1 MRLSQMLRT
10 PLLLAI
16 AFAVLSS
23 PLAYRLTR
31 DMFGAWVASAAG
43 CSTPSGVALHALVF
57 LGIAVLLALSS
68 STTKEGFPS
77 PSPQGPLAIPRPA
90 LFNRFTRRHSTK
102 AEFASRVWTQGKQM
116 DPAFEGL
123 DKDLSKWLQDTPAA
137 GGDGSYTITKMMF
150 YQNNKTYDGNG
161 KALAG
166 FTYLYARY
174 EGSMNGEALW
184 FVPTLCGTPSQG
196 CTSGRMRV
204 ALYGGKP
211 QMLYLKN
218 QTLSQLMAKKISST
232 PITTSTPSG
241 SYVPDPSEYRVK
253 VSPPPPTA
261 ALPSTYDGPL
271 AINVRRAPIQ
281 GYDSVGTLIKLSKP
295 RYWVSTG
302 DFDELFNFV
311 TRDTNIYFQNQA
323 DGVWYKLYATGD
335 VTMSFTPGKEMYSTV
350 VLYKHDGKSWIGIP
364 PLKNYNFV
372 MTKIKTSS
380 DPTLLTPAGTTY
392 TFIPA
397 IPAAPTTTTT
407 TPTTPLVLNF
417 VSIPQGT
424 TPGPLNLTLVWSQNM
439 RSYYIS
445 PSTLD
450 TLFSVTNREKYV
462 YFQDEKSKSYHKL
475 EIKEPV
481 TSGKLAGKVRATVWK
496 WEGQSF
502 QLIKDNRLATGIN
515 MINII
520 VAPQNFTSVI
530 PRSST
535 QDINKKIG
543 TTGGAIHPMTPS
555 PQVITVST
563 GQSPG
568 SLITAPDDF
577 FLTPENFDYDYYR
590 AQAAIKSPTGRVKDF
605 PDALLWSHFQSTGK
619 VEGWAWRIKKNPPVN
634 SLPRSPMPANSSS
647 SALSS
652 DTGSLLSADTGSLLS
667 ADTTLDKHFVTI
679 NNDIYA

>member
-1 MRLSQMLRT
+1 MRLSTLRT

-31 DMFGAWVASAAG
+31 DMFGAWVSSAAG

-57 LGIAVLLALSS
+57 LGVAVALALSS
-68 STTKEGFPS
+68 TPKEGFPS
-77 PSPQGPLAIPRPA
+77 PPQGPLAIPRPA
-90 LFNRFTRRHSTK
+90 LFNRFTRRHRTK
-102 AEFASRVWTQGKQM
+102 ASKATLAWAKGMPRTQEIQTV
-116 DPAFEGL
+116 FTGL
-123 DKDLSKWLQDTPAA
+123 DQDLSNWLQTIPST
-137 GGDGSYTITKMMF
+137 GDGSYMVTKMM
-150 YQNNKTYDGNG
+150 YIQNPKIYSGNFAG
-161 KALAG
+161 KKLAG
-166 FTYLYARY
+166 FTYLYVRY

-184 FVPTLCGTPSQG
+184 FVPTLCAKGSTSG
-196 CTSGRMRV
+196 CTQGRMRV

-211 QMLYLKN
+211 QILDMKDKN
-218 QTLSQLMAKKISST
+218 VTRMVPSKVSSA
-232 PITTSTPSG
+232 PITTRTPSG
-241 SYVPDPSEYRVK
+241 SYVPDPSEYK
-253 VSPPPPTA
+253 VSPPPAAGTTYTFIPADTTPPPTA

-302 DFDELFNFV
+302 DFDQLFNFV

-335 VTMSFTPGKEMYSTV
+335 VAMSFTPGKEMYSTV

-380 DPTLLTPAGTTY
+380 DPTLL
-392 TFIPA
+392 
-397 IPAAPTTTTT
+397 IPAAPT
-407 TPTTPLVLNF
+407 
-417 VSIPQGT
+417 
-424 TPGPLNLTLVWSQNM
+424 
-439 RSYYIS
+439 
-445 PSTLD
+445 
-450 TLFSVTNREKYV
+450 
-462 YFQDEKSKSYHKL
+462 
-475 EIKEPV
+475 
-481 TSGKLAGKVRATVWK
+481 
-496 WEGQSF
+496 
-502 QLIKDNRLATGIN
+502 
-515 MINII
+515 
-520 VAPQNFTSVI
+520 TSVI

-577 FLTPENFDYDYYR
+577 FPTSTTAPALYENVNAGTGPAPEYGEGGF
-590 AQAAIKSPTGRVKDF
+590 AVESFAA
-605 PDALLWSHFQSTGK
+605 
-619 VEGWAWRIKKNPPVN
+619 
-634 SLPRSPMPANSSS
+634 
-647 SALSS
+647 
-652 DTGSLLSADTGSLLS
+652 
-667 ADTTLDKHFVTI
+667 
-679 NNDIYA
+679 Y